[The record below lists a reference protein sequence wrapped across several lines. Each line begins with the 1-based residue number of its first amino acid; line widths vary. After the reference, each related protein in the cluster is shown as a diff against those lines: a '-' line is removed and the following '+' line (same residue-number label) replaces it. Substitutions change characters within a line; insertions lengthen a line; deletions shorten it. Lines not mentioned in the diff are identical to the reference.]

1 MSFSGLLLRS
11 KVRMF
16 DPAKYIDGGRQPT
29 PHFPRHVRFTP
40 NSGREMRGDVLFLTD
55 CWPTPE
61 CDRSTM
67 NSFGGIV
74 RRVSSCTQREVDRTT
89 YPPKMRKSL
98 PLAKSTK
105 RRLTP
110 LAIGCPF
117 RGLSRSKKPNGVG
130 LTTLNSFASVQNGF
144 FDRAEGRIE
153 SIRLL

>member
-1 MSFSGLLLRS
+1 MGSSRRTD
-11 KVRMF
+11 KV
-16 DPAKYIDGGRQPT
+16 
-29 PHFPRHVRFTP
+29 
-40 NSGREMRGDVLFLTD
+40 
-55 CWPTPE
+55 
-61 CDRSTM
+61 
-67 NSFGGIV
+67 
-74 RRVSSCTQREVDRTT
+74 SCQQVDRTT

-144 FDRAEGRIE
+144 FDRAEGRHREHQIALTGRTSEQAACSPPLLE
-153 SIRLL
+153 SLDVGVG